1 MSGPAAGAPTA
12 QPQNQ
17 ADADATTSQPS
28 APEGRTLEE
37 ILLAASFVPVTD
49 YRPEAVATHLDEL
62 NELQAAVFNATNRS
76 TPAVR
81 DTLQPLVARVVNQQ
95 MADHGAI
102 NSIIDR
108 VHALA
113 TIYLRSMDATAT
125 IEFMAT
131 STATQTEDSVSNLTH
146 RLEAAN
152 RANAA
157 LEKRVLALEAL
168 LPSQGPSSDG
178 NNNRT
183 LSTLINGVT
192 VFTGDRLT
200 TAGGA
205 DGVHRAWFDFC
216 RSIDNAVNAW
226 ADGSSFRPHQIISLI
241 TGRLSGAASIWAHEW
256 AGRRDI
262 FSQSWA
268 AMRADGTTHFS
279 SNELKLN
286 QQDRLTAFDTRPWD
300 GPEPTEIFATYNS
313 IITDAGYGYDQ
324 YTVRVLARLW
334 CPDLS
339 RFVYTASETVTDM
352 PSLLMRL
359 EKEYTER
366 RRSGQTPRSLRAARP
381 NVSPLPALAP
391 VRLTPEPPALQPP
404 EPESVPEPTPAPP
417 GSGDAVDDVLGGN
430 ETMLDLKPT
439 QLVSPTVSLIAA
451 TFMDCPCVATVDS
464 GSSAMVVSRKWAAR
478 WNLCGKAIA
487 PFDIAYAGGERVTVT
502 EALEGVFAS
511 GDYSAI
517 LPFFVADITSDLI
530 IGTPWFDKVTITLW
544 DTVTNKLCF
553 TTRHNSVA
561 STWSLL
567 AAAANPST
575 LPPPAVNLI
584 SAVDL
589 RDADDILF

>member
-49 YRPEAVATHLDEL
+49 YRPEAVATRLDEL
-62 NELQAAVFNATNRS
+62 NELQAAAFNATTRS
-76 TPAVR
+76 TPA
-81 DTLQPLVARVVNQQ
+81 PLVARVVNQQ

-226 ADGSSFRPHQIISLI
+226 ADGSSFRPHQIVSLI

-262 FSQSWA
+262 FTQ
-268 AMRADGTTHFS
+268 
-279 SNELKLN
+279 ELKLN
-286 QQDRLTAFDTRPWD
+286 QQDRLTAFDTRP
-300 GPEPTEIFATYNS
+300 
-313 IITDAGYGYDQ
+313 
-324 YTVRVLARLW
+324 
-334 CPDLS
+334 
-339 RFVYTASETVTDM
+339 
-352 PSLLMRL
+352 
-359 EKEYTER
+359 
-366 RRSGQTPRSLRAARP
+366 
-381 NVSPLPALAP
+381 
-391 VRLTPEPPALQPP
+391 
-404 EPESVPEPTPAPP
+404 
-417 GSGDAVDDVLGGN
+417 
-430 ETMLDLKPT
+430 
-439 QLVSPTVSLIAA
+439 
-451 TFMDCPCVATVDS
+451 
-464 GSSAMVVSRKWAAR
+464 
-478 WNLCGKAIA
+478 
-487 PFDIAYAGGERVTVT
+487 
-502 EALEGVFAS
+502 
-511 GDYSAI
+511 
-517 LPFFVADITSDLI
+517 
-530 IGTPWFDKVTITLW
+530 
-544 DTVTNKLCF
+544 
-553 TTRHNSVA
+553 
-561 STWSLL
+561 
-567 AAAANPST
+567 
-575 LPPPAVNLI
+575 
-584 SAVDL
+584 
-589 RDADDILF
+589 